1 MNDTPTRTFSTMI
14 GRQVISPLGE
24 PFASLMDLI
33 FDVRDDCVRF
43 AILRVKAHVDDMT
56 EGELL
61 SVPWNAV
68 RVDSESGNFVV
79 DPNDLKIGR
88 LAASGDAPS
97 TPVSVSDLVGTGF
110 KRIPVVARLL
120 P

>member
-1 MNDTPTRTFSTMI
+1 MNETPTRTFSTMI

-24 PFASLMDLI
+24 PFASLMDII

-43 AILRVKAHVDDMT
+43 AILRVKAHIDDMT

-79 DPNDLKIGR
+79 DPDDLNIGR
-88 LAASGDAPS
+88 LAARGDVPTMPA
-97 TPVSVSDLVGTGF
+97 SVSDDAGAAF